1 MKKGIAAIGGLF
13 FKTVES
19 EETPIIAPNQPTQV
33 VPVQIPVSVPSQ
45 QIGGQEDGEIKKQLL
60 EALEKANLPGY
71 DYLEFIKAIDI
82 QASIIPSESMRYQ
95 STFAVASTM
104 GVNVP
109 TLLSSADHYLNA
121 LAEKEKE
128 FVSAMDKHATE
139 AVGGKEGQIQNID
152 AEMQKA
158 AQQIQQ
164 LTQSIN
170 SLQEQKT
177 ALTNE
182 ISANRIKIET
192 VKNNFFA
199 TMKTITDR
207 IKGDIDKIKQYLT
220 QTQK

>member
-1 MKKGIAAIGGLF
+1 MKKGISAIGGLF
-13 FKTVES
+13 FKTVET
-19 EETPIIAPNQPTQV
+19 EETKVEPNQQTQK
-33 VPVQIPVSVPSQ
+33 VPIQPPQPNQSQ
-45 QIGGQEDGEIKKQLL
+45 PLVGQEDGEIKKQLL

-82 QASIIPSESMRYQ
+82 QASIIPSESMRFQ

-109 TLLSSADHYLNA
+109 TLLSSADHYLKA
-121 LAEKEKE
+121 LTDKEKE
-128 FVSAMDKHATE
+128 FVAAMDKHATE

-152 AEMQKA
+152 SEMQKA

-164 LTQSIN
+164 LTQNIN

-182 ISANRIKIET
+182 ISTNRIKIET

-207 IKGDIDKIKQYLT
+207 INNDINKIKQYLT
-220 QTQK
+220 QST